1 VCRKSKIGCGGLICL
16 VLILAFGVVTSAKAA
31 QIAYEGFDGKAGT
44 DVDGSSGGTGWPG
57 MTFANLDTAG
67 LKAVFIANGAY
78 TGKYTRPLASSIT
91 VDASNPEVWVSA
103 LVEIGTGSGDVNIGR
118 GIGVELYNGE
128 TKILGFGKG
137 LNKQFGVG
145 PTLTGGGS
153 FVHVAGT
160 RTVGV
165 KFLSLKLAWD
175 GAGTQATV
183 YVATGEEEGFDL
195 SNVDTFT
202 GSVTITLTSA
212 VTFDVVALYGSHS
225 STTSNGVDEIR
236 IGNSYGDV
244 IGAPNE
250 ALASEPSP
258 ANKEEDVLY
267 KKVVLSW
274 RPGAYVTGL
283 SPKHKVFFSENFDD
297 VHDGIGG
304 ITQDPNLYPV
314 GATLDFS
321 KTYYWRV
328 DEANSVSGWDQG
340 DVWQFTVE
348 PIAYPISTEYIS
360 ATASSSDSSSVGPE
374 NTINGSGLDADDLHS
389 VENNGMWLSSFTGAQ
404 PTWIQYEFD
413 RIHKLHQMWVWNHN
427 TAFESML
434 GFGLKDVSI
443 EYSTDGSDWKTLGG
457 VPEFAQAPGTV
468 GYAHNTTVDLG
479 GIAAKYVRLTVN
491 SNWGDLF
498 AQYGLSEVRFLY
510 IPVHATEPNPDSG
523 ATDVS
528 IGTIDKP
535 IDVILGFT
543 AGREADKHNVYF
555 SDSKQA
561 VIDGTAYVDTVTE
574 TSYVPLS
581 LDLGTTYYWRV
592 DEVNEAEIPTTWQGD
607 IWDFTTQEYFVVE
620 DFEDYNDWE
629 PDRIFDTWIDG
640 WETTTNGS
648 AVGYAEPDFIA
659 GEHHV
664 ETTIVHGGAQSMPF
678 FYDNNFKYSEATMT
692 LVSARDW
699 TEEGIGV
706 LSLWFYGD
714 TANAAERMYVNLNGI
729 ATVYHDNPDAALIDT
744 WTEWTI
750 DLQEFAAKG
759 VNLANVNT
767 ITIGFGDKNNLQAG
781 GSGMVLFDDI
791 RLYRPAP

>member
-1 VCRKSKIGCGGLICL
+1 
-16 VLILAFGVVTSAKAA
+16 
-31 QIAYEGFDGKAGT
+31 
-44 DVDGSSGGTGWPG
+44 
-57 MTFANLDTAG
+57 M
-67 LKAVFIANGAY
+67 
-78 TGKYTRPLASSIT
+78 RPT
-91 VDASNPEVWVSA
+91 
-103 LVEIGTGSGDVNIGR
+103 
-118 GIGVELYNGE
+118 
-128 TKILGFGKG
+128 
-137 LNKQFGVG
+137 
-145 PTLTGGGS
+145 
-153 FVHVAGT
+153 
-160 RTVGV
+160 
-165 KFLSLKLAWD
+165 
-175 GAGTQATV
+175 
-183 YVATGEEEGFDL
+183 
-195 SNVDTFT
+195 
-202 GSVTITLTSA
+202 
-212 VTFDVVALYGSHS
+212 
-225 STTSNGVDEIR
+225 
-236 IGNSYGDV
+236 
-244 IGAPNE
+244 
-250 ALASEPSP
+250 
-258 ANKEEDVLY
+258 
-267 KKVVLSW
+267 
-274 RPGAYVTGL
+274 
-283 SPKHKVFFSENFDD
+283 
-297 VHDGIGG
+297 
-304 ITQDPNLYPV
+304 
-314 GATLDFS
+314 
-321 KTYYWRV
+321 

-535 IDVILGFT
+535 IDVTLGFT

-561 VIDGTAYVDTVTE
+561 VIDGTAYADTVTE
-574 TSYVPLS
+574 TSYGPLS

-767 ITIGFGDKNNLQAG
+767 ISIGFGDKNNLQAG

-791 RLYRPAP
+791 RLYRPVPEPALEAP